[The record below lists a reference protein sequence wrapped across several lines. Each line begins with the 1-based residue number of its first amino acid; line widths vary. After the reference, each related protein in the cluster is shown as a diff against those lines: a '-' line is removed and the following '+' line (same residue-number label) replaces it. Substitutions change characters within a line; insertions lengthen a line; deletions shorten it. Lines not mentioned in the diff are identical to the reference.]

1 MEIKKRSLLEE
12 LRREVDIQK
21 KKEVETIKDEMRILK
36 DIFKSKIEAEIS
48 SVKEKELDKELW
60 DKEHDEGLRKYLTK
74 YLNEFNKGGSS
85 SAGSESE
92 EE

>member
-1 MEIKKRSLLEE
+1 MKDNESLW
-12 LRREVDIQK
+12 
-21 KKEVETIKDEMRILK
+21 
-36 DIFKSKIEAEIS
+36 
-48 SVKEKELDKELW
+48 KELDKELW